1 MITEEGRRCPGAV
14 SLFAVH
20 SWKEKMKLTLKR
32 VRQLCAAFG
41 LPAIVIIPL
50 FYINAGSPQSVPGA
64 FVLSLLVIAAI
75 GIPVSMKLGR
85 SDRSGSQ
92 HCIPPG
98 RGGDSPD
105 ESANERNIRERA
117 AGKKAPG
124 VGAMSADQLAFARAV
139 AAAAGYVEGSEG
151 MSPDL
156 VYVIRQQLMRL
167 SSGSPAIV
175 SELLQV
181 FRTRGGDWDQLCL
194 FRRDPERIGVFFGVL
209 AEIITGDALVSDEE
223 RGRFSEVAAHF
234 GYSADEA
241 MSMLHDSGRFRRFWS
256 LGDRWTQSGSMSYD
270 DALWILGVSP
280 LSSISEIRQAYMRLA
295 ERYQPDKVRDRGF
308 SEDVVSIYRK
318 KSEIISGAWNAVM
331 ASRGI

>member
-1 MITEEGRRCPGAV
+1 MASPFIAAAVFMFAGEGGGVPPMPPAVKFFYFLMCLIGARGIKYSLRRTP
-14 SLFAVH
+14 
-20 SWKEKMKLTLKR
+20 E
-32 VRQLCAAFG
+32 
-41 LPAIVIIPL
+41 
-50 FYINAGSPQSVPGA
+50 YD
-64 FVLSLLVIAAI
+64 LSLDEFLAFL
-75 GIPVSMKLGR
+75 GIDTS
-85 SDRSGSQ
+85 S
-92 HCIPPG
+92 
-98 RGGDSPD
+98 
-105 ESANERNIRERA
+105 ESVNERVIRERA
-117 AGKKAPG
+117 EREKAPG
-124 VGAMSADQLAFARAV
+124 GGAMSGDQLALARAV
-139 AAAAGYVEGSEG
+139 AAAAGYVEGSEA

-156 VYVIRQQLMRL
+156 VYVIRQQLRRL
-167 SSGSPAIV
+167 SSGSPAV
-175 SELLQV
+175 ENELLEI
-181 FRTRGGDWDQLCL
+181 FKTRGGDWDQMCL
-194 FRRDPERIGVFFGVL
+194 FRRDPARISVFFGVL

-256 LGDRWTQSGSMSYD
+256 LGDRRTQSGSMSYD

-308 SEDVVSIYRK
+308 SKDVVSIYRK